1 MVNGYRL
8 TNFLSFGKPIR
19 LMMESCVILHPMNKK
34 QTIALDLHGLSK
46 SYANGVSALNGVDLR
61 IEKGDF
67 FALLGPNGAGKTTLI
82 GIATGLVE
90 KTSGE
95 LRIFGVDPTKNPS
108 QAKQHIGVVPQ
119 EFNFNIF
126 EKVLDIVVTQG
137 GYFGIPYKEAMRRA
151 EVLLKDLGLWE
162 KRNTPSRALS
172 GGMKRRLLIAR
183 ALIHDPDL
191 LILDEPTAGVD
202 IELRMGMWT
211 YLKELNAAGKT
222 IVLTTHYLEEA
233 EKLSR
238 HVAIIQKGQIIR
250 QGKMKEL
257 IAAMEKKTYI
267 FTLKGGEELEVV
279 LRAGEDLLESL
290 DAIKREGHTIVDIRP
305 KMNPLEEL
313 FLDLLQ
319 ASS

>member
-1 MVNGYRL
+1 
-8 TNFLSFGKPIR
+8 
-19 LMMESCVILHPMNKK
+19 MNKK
-34 QTIALDLHGLSK
+34 QNFALELKDLSK
-46 SYANGVSALNGVDLR
+46 LYPNGVSALNGLDLR
-61 IEKGDF
+61 IERGDF

-82 GIATGLVE
+82 GIATGLVQ

-95 LRIFGVDPTKNPS
+95 LRIFGIDPTKNPS
-108 QAKQHIGVVPQ
+108 QAKQHVGVVPQ

-137 GYFGIPYKEAMRRA
+137 GYFGIPYKEALRRA
-151 EVLLKDLGLWE
+151 EVLLKNLGLWD

-202 IELRMGMWT
+202 VELRMGMWK
-211 YLKELNAAGKT
+211 YLKTLNAAGKT

-233 EKLSR
+233 EQLSR

-257 IAAMEKKTYI
+257 ISAMDKKTYI
-267 FTLKGGEELEVV
+267 FTLKGGKELEVL

-290 DAIKREGHTIVDIRP
+290 DHFKKEGHAIVDIRP